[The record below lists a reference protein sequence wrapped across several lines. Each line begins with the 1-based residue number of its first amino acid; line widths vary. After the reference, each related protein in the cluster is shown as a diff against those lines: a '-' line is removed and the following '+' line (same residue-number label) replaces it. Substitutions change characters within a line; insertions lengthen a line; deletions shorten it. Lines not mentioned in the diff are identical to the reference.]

1 MPDVVVPLAAYLF
14 ARPPRF
20 PGGTQAPRVVP
31 LEYSIST
38 KDNGSQSRQVRCVR
52 GCLFSWGLGICPHV
66 LLLGSGYALAR
77 RRLGAYRDPRCSA
90 PPTACC
96 RRERNSAT
104 DRHKL
109 PNRRLFAYCQRCAF
123 F

>member
-1 MPDVVVPLAAYLF
+1 
-14 ARPPRF
+14 
-20 PGGTQAPRVVP
+20 
-31 LEYSIST
+31 
-38 KDNGSQSRQVRCVR
+38 VR
-52 GCLFSWGLGICPHV
+52 GRLFSWGLGFCPHV
-66 LLLGSGYALAR
+66 LLLGSGYALA

-109 PNRRLFAYCQRCAF
+109 PNRRLFAYCQ
-123 F
+123 